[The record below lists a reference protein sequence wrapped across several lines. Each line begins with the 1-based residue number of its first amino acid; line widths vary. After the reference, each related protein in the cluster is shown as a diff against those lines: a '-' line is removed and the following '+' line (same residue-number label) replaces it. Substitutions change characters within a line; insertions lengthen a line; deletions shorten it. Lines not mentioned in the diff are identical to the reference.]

1 MTEVAEKQV
10 EFGSYLVTS
19 FPDWL
24 PKMYEMEAKKREA
37 DFLIEVANTTIDK
50 LKEAQVQINDPKL
63 TKLLDA
69 NIAEQEDVVQVN
81 ERSLAEQD
89 KLIDEL
95 CNSQM
100 KREDVAILSM
110 ENRLEEMM
118 EESESMTSNY
128 KVTQNLANNGD
139 QNAKGRL
146 AELRAEI
153 TEFELS
159 IKSLEAQLRLLKEQV
174 TLNQTKDRFLGT
186 FLLPFA
192 SRGLLLA
199 KLLP

>member
-63 TKLLDA
+63 SKLLNV

-174 TLNQTKDRFLGT
+174 TLNQTR
-186 FLLPFA
+186 
-192 SRGLLLA
+192 
-199 KLLP
+199 

>member
-1 MTEVAEKQV
+1 M
-10 EFGSYLVTS
+10 
-19 FPDWL
+19 
-24 PKMYEMEAKKREA
+24 
-37 DFLIEVANTTIDK
+37 
-50 LKEAQVQINDPKL
+50 QINDPKL

-69 NIAEQEDVVQVN
+69 NIAEQEDVVQVY

-89 KLIDEL
+89 KFIDEL

-159 IKSLEAQLRLLKEQV
+159 NKSLEAQLRLLKEQN
-174 TLNQTKDRFLGT
+174 LNQTKDRFLGT

-192 SRGLLLA
+192 SRGLPLA